1 MGQINIRVFKRFQFD
16 IKRIESWLFFMPFF
30 REINFFWVLEIQHI
44 LFPMEHKVQILAD
57 SSPNALVL
65 AFCQQFVPIIDAP
78 HIFYKNINLMRGLL
92 LPGNKDV
99 FTNFHLILIDDKLFI
114 DKKLHAVTRINDTN
128 PFLIRIP
135 FRFCTIEQITNI
147 LAQLLHFHRIQALD
161 WLRYI
166 F

>member
-1 MGQINIRVFKRFQFD
+1 MKIFAN
-16 IKRIESWLFFMPFF
+16 SCANTFM
-30 REINFFWVLEIQHI
+30 
-44 LFPMEHKVQILAD
+44 
-57 SSPNALVL
+57 L
-65 AFCQQFVPIIDAP
+65 AFCQKFMPIVNTP
-78 HIFYKNINLMRGLL
+78 HVFYQNINLMRGLL
-92 LPGNKDV
+92 LPGNKHV

-128 PFLIRIP
+128 PFLVRIP